1 MNKNAGKIWI
11 SICLSSLLFVV
22 SLIGCASTPKNPINP
37 NEIIYQE
44 IPGKDYFSSSKSEL
58 YKTAVGYKISDI
70 YIADSEVRDQ
80 DEKKEIVMIFQPDE
94 YSISEKLYTYA
105 TDYAKRMYDK
115 EQGLGWAE
123 RIDAV
128 KNNKK
133 YNGHYTIYV
142 YRELV
147 GNYITGYTDKF
158 VLYDIEGIPSQEQL
172 EADEAERLAIIKAEE
187 EKQEAEKKAKDEK
200 GKLLAEGYVYHGI
213 DETDK
218 NERLFASG
226 ALESGHAYYISNFA
240 PNRHSPSNMGSIMTL
255 LTTSPVVYVKYAT
268 QKAKAE
274 VMEASLRFGQ
284 YFPVSVVIAAGSG
297 TSQSP
302 VILGLVK

>member
-1 MNKNAGKIWI
+1 MNKNEGKIWI

-44 IPGKDYFSSSKSEL
+44 ISGKDYFSSSKSEL
-58 YKTAVGYKISDI
+58 YKTAAGYKISDI
-70 YIADSEVRDQ
+70 YIAGLVAEAQ
-80 DEKKEIVMIFQPDE
+80 DGNKEMFMIFQTDE
-94 YSISEKLYTYA
+94 YSISKKLYTYA
-105 TDYAKRMYDK
+105 TDYVKRMYK
-115 EQGLGWAE
+115 EQGVGWAE

-128 KNNKK
+128 KNNEK

-172 EADEAERLAIIKAEE
+172 DADETERLAIIKAEK

-200 GKLLAEGYVYHGI
+200 GKLLAEGYIYHSI

-240 PNRHSPSNMGSIMTL
+240 PNRYSPSNMGSIMTL
-255 LTTSPVVYVKYAT
+255 FTTSPVVYVKYAT

-274 VMEASLRFGQ
+274 VMEASLLGGQ

-297 TSQSP
+297 TSQTP